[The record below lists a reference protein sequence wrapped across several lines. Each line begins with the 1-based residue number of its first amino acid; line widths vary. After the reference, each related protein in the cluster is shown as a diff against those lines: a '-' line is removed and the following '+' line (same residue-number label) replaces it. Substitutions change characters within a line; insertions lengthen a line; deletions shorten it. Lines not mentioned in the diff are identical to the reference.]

1 MSAAKNK
8 SVKKNK
14 KLTFVLSPR
23 YFSLLERYADEYNLG
38 KADAIR
44 SILKSTL
51 RSFEKEHPLCTE
63 DENQLNIF
71 DSLQFDIFQNLSKT
85 NMNEV

>member
-1 MSAAKNK
+1 MSAANKK
-8 SVKKNK
+8 SVKNK

-23 YFSLLERYADEYNLG
+23 YFSLLERYANEYGIG

-44 SILKSTL
+44 SILKSAL
-51 RSFEKEHPLCTE
+51 RTFEKEHPLCAE

-71 DSLQFDIFQNLSKT
+71 DSLQFDIFHNLSKT
-85 NMNEV
+85 KMKEV

>member
-1 MSAAKNK
+1 MSAVGKKKVKNK
-8 SVKKNK
+8 R
-14 KLTFVLSPR
+14 LTFVLSPR
-23 YFSLLERYADEYNLG
+23 YFRLLERYADENKMG

-44 SILKSTL
+44 SILKSAL
-51 RSFEKEHPLCTE
+51 RSFEKEHPLCEE

-85 NMNEV
+85 NMKEV